1 MVVIVFENESGKL
14 SFYDISLCTHALANS
29 HEVLQGMLI
38 KRISLNYRGTG
49 SVTLLI

>member
-14 SFYDISLCTHALANS
+14 SFYGISLCTHALANS
-29 HEVLQGMLI
+29 HEVLQGMLVYL
-38 KRISLNYRGTG
+38 LNYRGTG